1 MRELPKFTIAQKMS
15 AYPSIRPKES
25 NPEERLSVIK
35 QGCVSVGFMV
45 ICYVIGYYVM
55 PFPVPALPTPISRLL
70 YTLQWQVVP
79 AYLLF
84 AGIGTV
90 ALTRFLT
97 PAINPLNAS
106 SDHIITVHVRYVQNT
121 LEQFVL
127 SAIGQLMISI
137 YLDDRQMKLIPV
149 LVFLFV
155 VGRITFWIG
164 YTRFYLQRLFGMTLT
179 VVPTMLLYVV
189 LLHYFFIYGPMSMLW
204 R

>member
-1 MRELPKFTIAQKMS
+1 MS
-15 AYPSIRPKES
+15 AYTSMRPKES

-35 QGCVSVGFMV
+35 QGCVSVGVMV
-45 ICYVIGYYVM
+45 VCYVTGYYVM
-55 PFPVPALPTPISRLL
+55 PFPVPALSTPIARLL

-84 AGIGTV
+84 AGIATV
-90 ALTRFLT
+90 ALTRFFT
-97 PAINPLNAS
+97 PAINPLNCGN
-106 SDHIITVHVRYVQNT
+106 DHIVTVHVRYVQNT

-127 SAIGQLMISI
+127 SAVGQLMISM
-137 YLDDRQMKLIPV
+137 YLDDRQMKVIPV
-149 LVFLFV
+149 FVFLFV

-164 YTRFYLQRLFGMTLT
+164 YTRSYIQRLFGMILT

-189 LLHYFFIYGPMSMLW
+189 LLHYFFMYGPMSMLW